1 MEKDGKKYILLSGFT
16 NEEVKK
22 VINFLKSSKELPR
35 IIFARTTGTVLGW
48 TVKEWLDEL
57 AREDNLFGSK

>member
-35 IIFARTTGTVLGW
+35 IIFATTTETVLDW

-57 AREDNLFGSK
+57 AREDNLFESK